1 MAIGVS
7 RAGACT
13 IACAWLA
20 VRFSIA
26 VSIAPLPEAVAVEPA
41 DRIIRGGS
49 IVTVDPAKPT
59 AEAIAMRGGKI
70 VAVGPE
76 ADVLSHKGPTTQVT
90 DLAGRTLVPGF
101 VDGHSHF
108 FTCGEV
114 QVQAL
119 CASPPAGT
127 CRTVADVLAKL
138 EQLQERQK
146 LGPGKFVIGF
156 GYDPELLAEK
166 RAPTKQE
173 LDAAFPD
180 NPVILVHV
188 SGHGAMLNSKALAF
202 YGITAATPTPV
213 GGVIG
218 REAGS
223 QEPDGLLFETAFL
236 PIFAKVPGP
245 SDDELIRLIT
255 AGQEL

>member
-1 MAIGVS
+1 MAVTVLHHQVADVVS
-7 RAGACT
+7 GIVRPCT
-13 IACAWLA
+13 VTVRDGRIA
-20 VRFSIA
+20 
-26 VSIAPLPEAVAVEPA
+26 
-41 DRIIRGGS
+41 S
-49 IVTVDPAKPT
+49 IVPATGPVDP
-59 AEAIAMRGGKI
+59 G
-70 VAVGPE
+70 V
-76 ADVLSHKGPTTQVT
+76 
-90 DLAGRTLVPGF
+90 LVPGF

-127 CRTVADVLAKL
+127 CTSVADVIAKL
-138 EQLQERQK
+138 KQVQERQK

-188 SGHGAMLNSKALAF
+188 SGHGAMLNGEALAF

-213 GGVIG
+213 GGV
-218 REAGS
+218 AAVM
-223 QEPDGLLFETAFL
+223 P
-236 PIFAKVPGP
+236 
-245 SDDELIRLIT
+245 
-255 AGQEL
+255 